1 VQTPTIHSG
10 VCQERAETT
19 NILPAGRNSPREYS
33 RRILPMKLLRALVL
47 FAVAALA
54 GCDRPAPQEAGP
66 VADLLL
72 VNADVVTV
80 DEARPRAEAVAI
92 KDDRIL
98 DVGTSAAMSK
108 YRGEHTEVIDLQGQT
123 VIPGFIEGHGHY
135 TSFGDSL
142 LILDFRYAK
151 SFAEIVS
158 MVAKAAA
165 DTPAGEW
172 IVGRGWHQDK
182 WQTKESVLVEG
193 LPVHDSLSAATP
205 DHPVMLIHT
214 SGHAVFVNQRAMTL
228 VEVDGNTE
236 PPPGGEIVRDA
247 NGRATGMMREAAQ
260 DIFRA
265 AFSGHKGRR
274 PAGVAE
280 SELRRIIT
288 LAGEESLRHG
298 ITSFQ
303 DLGTTF
309 AEVDLLKKMAEEGN
323 LPVRL
328 YMAFE
333 EQAADMAGRLDDYRM
348 VGYGNHFLT
357 VRSIGEKVLDGAL
370 GTHGGW
376 LLEPY
381 SDMPQSHGLNVVP
394 VEEIEASARLAMQH
408 DYQMAIQG
416 IGDRAY
422 RELLDIYA
430 AEFAKH
436 PEKTDLRWRI
446 EHAQVIHPDDVA
458 RTVELGV
465 IPAVQG
471 IFACSDGPWVEERL
485 GKERTRERGYIF
497 NTLAEAGLV
506 PTNGTDPPVD
516 EISPIGSFHCSVTRE
531 LPDGTLFQPQEKYS
545 RERALYSYT
554 MGNAIAAF
562 EEDIKGSITPGKLA
576 DITVLSQNLLQVP
589 DDALLDTE
597 VVMTIVGGEI
607 RYRDGKIVR

>member
-1 VQTPTIHSG
+1 
-10 VCQERAETT
+10 
-19 NILPAGRNSPREYS
+19 
-33 RRILPMKLLRALVL
+33 MKQIRALVF
-47 FAVAALA
+47 FAIVVLSGCSRPDAQDAA
-54 GCDRPAPQEAGP
+54 P

-72 VNADVVTV
+72 INADVVTV
-80 DEARPRAEAVAI
+80 DTARPHAEAVAI
-92 KDDRIL
+92 KDDLIL
-98 DVGTSAAMSK
+98 DVGSSEEMLK
-108 YRGEHTEVIDLQGQT
+108 HRGEHTEVIDLQGQ
-123 VIPGFIEGHGHY
+123 VVVPGFIEGHGHY
-135 TSFGDSL
+135 TSFGGSL
-142 LILDFRYAK
+142 LILDFRHAR

-158 MVAKAAA
+158 MVADAVA

-182 WQTKESVLVEG
+182 WESKESVLVEG
-193 LPVHDSLSAATP
+193 LPVHDSLSEATP

-260 DIFRA
+260 DIFRIA
-265 AFSGHKGRR
+265 YSGHQGRR
-274 PAGVAE
+274 PAGIAE
-280 SELRRIIT
+280 TELRRMIT

-309 AEVDLLKKMAEEGN
+309 AEVDLLKTMAEEGN

-333 EQAADMAGRLDDYRM
+333 EEAADMAGRLDDYRM
-348 VGYGNHFLT
+348 VGYGNNFLT

-394 VEEIEASARLAMQH
+394 VEEIEASAELAMKH

-422 RELLDIYA
+422 RELLDIYE

-436 PEKTDLRWRI
+436 PDKTDLRWRI
-446 EHAQVIHPDDVA
+446 EHAQVIHPDDVS

-516 EISPIGSFHCSVTRE
+516 EISPIGSFHCSVTRQ
-531 LPDGTLFQPQEKYS
+531 LPDGTLFQPQEVYS
-545 RERALYSYT
+545 RDRALYSYT

-576 DITVLSQNLLQVP
+576 DFTVLSQNLLSVS
-589 DDALLDTE
+589 DDALLDTDI
-597 VVMTIVGGEI
+597 VMTIVGGRI
-607 RYRDGKIVR
+607 RYRDGEIVR

>member
-1 VQTPTIHSG
+1 MTY
-10 VCQERAETT
+10 R
-19 NILPAGRNSPREYS
+19 
-33 RRILPMKLLRALVL
+33 LVL
-47 FAVAALA
+47 LLVSIAALA
-54 GCDRPAPQEAGP
+54 GCTRSDSDATGP

-80 DEARPRAEAVAI
+80 DDALPRAEAVAI
-92 KDDRIL
+92 AGDRIL
-98 DVGTSAAMSK
+98 DVGSTEAMAK
-108 YRGEHTEVIDLQGQT
+108 YRGENTEVIDLEGQM

-135 TSFGDSL
+135 TSFGGSL
-142 LILDFRYAK
+142 MILDFRYAK
-151 SFAEIVS
+151 SFAEIVA
-158 MVAKAAA
+158 MVAEAAA
-165 DTPAGEW
+165 ETPAGEW
-172 IVGRGWHQDK
+172 IIGRGWHQDK
-182 WQTKESVLVEG
+182 WEIRESELVEG
-193 LPVHDSLSAATP
+193 LPLHDSLSEATP
-205 DHPVMLIHT
+205 EHPVMLIHT
-214 SGHAVFVNQRAMTL
+214 SGHAVFVNQYAMRL
-228 VEVDGNTE
+228 AEVDGNTT

-265 AFSGHKGRR
+265 AYSGHQGRR

-280 SELRRIIT
+280 TELRRMIT

-303 DLGTTF
+303 DLGSTF
-309 AEVDLLKKMAEEGN
+309 AEVDLLKKMADEGA

-328 YMAFE
+328 YMSFE
-333 EQAADMAGRLDDYRM
+333 EQAADMAGRLGDYRM
-348 VGYGNHFLT
+348 VGYGNNFLT
-357 VRSIGEKVLDGAL
+357 VRTIGEKVLDGAL

-381 SDMPQSHGLNVVP
+381 SDMPDSHGLNVVP
-394 VEEIEASARLAMQH
+394 LEEIEASARLAMEY

-430 AEFAKH
+430 AEFDKH

-446 EHAQVIHPDDVA
+446 EHAQVIHPDDIA

-471 IFACSDGPWVEERL
+471 IFACSDGPWVVERL
-485 GKERTRERGYIF
+485 GEERTRERGYIF

-531 LPDGTLFQPQEKYS
+531 LPDGSVFYPEEAYS
-545 RERALYSYT
+545 RDLALYSYT

-576 DITVLSQNLLQVP
+576 DIAVLSQNLLEVP

-597 VVMTIVGGEI
+597 IVMTFVGGKL
-607 RYRDGKIVR
+607 RYRNGEIVH

>member
-1 VQTPTIHSG
+1 MAGPPCGASTIAHM
-10 VCQERAETT
+10 
-19 NILPAGRNSPREYS
+19 NSKRLIIPCA
-33 RRILPMKLLRALVL
+33 IAL
-47 FAVAALA
+47 LA
-54 GCDRPAPQEAGP
+54 GCGGSEPESIGP

-80 DEARPRAEAVAI
+80 DPALPHAEAVAI
-92 KDDRIL
+92 QGDRIL
-98 DVGTSAAMSK
+98 AVGTAGDVSQ
-108 YRGEHTEVIDLQGQT
+108 YRGDETKVIDLHGQM

-135 TSFGDSL
+135 TSFGGSL
-142 LILDFRYAK
+142 TILDFRHAK
-151 SFAEIVS
+151 SWAEIVS
-158 MVAKAAA
+158 MVAEAAA
-165 DTPAGEW
+165 DTPVGQW
-172 IVGRGWHQDK
+172 IIGRGWHQDK
-182 WQTKESVLVEG
+182 WETKEDVLVEG

-214 SGHAVFVNQRAMTL
+214 SGHGVFVNQRAMTL
-228 VEVDGNTE
+228 VELDETTE
-236 PPPGGEIVRDA
+236 PPEGGEIVR
-247 NGRATGMMREAAQ
+247 NSHNRPTGMMREAAQ
-260 DIFRA
+260 DIFRLA
-265 AFSGHKGRR
+265 WSGHQGRR

-280 SELRRIIT
+280 AELRRMVT

-309 AEVDLLKKMAEEGN
+309 AEVDLLKTMADEGD

-333 EQAADMAGRLDDYRM
+333 EEAADMADRLDGYRV

-357 VRSIGEKVLDGAL
+357 VRAIGEKVLDGAL

-381 SDMPQSHGLNVVP
+381 SDLPRSYGLNVVP
-394 VEEIEASARLAMQH
+394 VEEIEASARLAIEH
-408 DYQMAIQG
+408 GYQMAIQG

-422 RELLDIYA
+422 RELLNIYE

-436 PEKTDLRWRI
+436 PDKTDLRWRI

-471 IFACSDGPWVEERL
+471 IFACSDGPWVEDRL
-485 GKERTRERGYIF
+485 GPERTQERGYIF

-516 EISPIGSFHCSVTRE
+516 EISPIGSFHCSVTRR
-531 LPDGTLFQPQEKYS
+531 LPDGTLFQPQEVYS

-562 EEDIKGSITPGKLA
+562 EEDTKGSITPGKLA
-576 DITVLSQNLLQVP
+576 DITVLSQNLLSVP
-589 DDALLDTE
+589 DDELLDTE
-597 VVMTIVGGEI
+597 VVMTIVGGKI
-607 RYRDGKIVR
+607 RYRDGEIVPLQQ

>member
-1 VQTPTIHSG
+1 MTVQRKAYNPAMKTIR
-10 VCQERAETT
+10 CLT
-19 NILPAGRNSPREYS
+19 IL
-33 RRILPMKLLRALVL
+33 ALVI
-47 FAVAALA
+47 FA
-54 GCDRPAPQEAGP
+54 GCDRPASQAVHPI
-66 VADLLL
+66 ADLLL

-80 DEARPRAEAVAI
+80 DPDVPDTEAVAI
-92 KDDRIL
+92 KGEHIL
-98 DVGTSAAMSK
+98 AVGTSEDLSK
-108 YRGEHTEVIDLQGQT
+108 HIGDETEVIDLDGQM

-135 TSFGDSL
+135 TSFGGSL

-158 MVAKAAA
+158 MVADAAA
-165 DTPAGEW
+165 ETPAGEW

-182 WQTKESVLVEG
+182 WETKEEVLVEG
-193 LPVHDSLSAATP
+193 LPIHDSLSEATP

-214 SGHAVFVNQRAMTL
+214 SGHAVFVNERAMNL
-228 VEVDGNTE
+228 VEIDGSTT
-236 PPPGGEIVRDA
+236 PPPGGEIVTDE

-260 DIFRA
+260 DAFRVA
-265 AFSGHKGRR
+265 YSGHQGRR

-280 SELRRIIT
+280 AELRRMIT

-309 AEVDLLKKMAEEGN
+309 AEVDLIRTMADEGN

-328 YMAFE
+328 FMAFE
-333 EQAADMAGRLDDYRM
+333 EQAADMEGRLGDYRM
-348 VGYGNHFLT
+348 VGYGNNFLT
-357 VRSIGEKVLDGAL
+357 VRTIGEKVLDGAL

-376 LLEPY
+376 LLAPY
-381 SDMPQSHGLNVVP
+381 ADMPESYGLNVVS
-394 VEEIEASARLAMQH
+394 VEEIEKSAELAMKY
-408 DYQMAIQG
+408 DYQMAIQA

-422 RELLDIYA
+422 RELLDIYE
-430 AEFAKH
+430 AEFEKH
-436 PEKTDLRWRI
+436 PDKTDLRWRI

-458 RTVELGV
+458 RTVELRV

-471 IFACSDGPWVEERL
+471 IFACSDGPWVVDRL
-485 GKERTRERGYIF
+485 GEERTRERGYIF

-531 LPDGTLFQPQEKYS
+531 LPDGTLFQPQEAYS
-545 RERALYSYT
+545 RELALYSYT

-576 DITVLSQNLLQVP
+576 DLAVLSQNLLTVS
-589 DDALLDTE
+589 DDDLMDTE
-597 VVMTIVGGEI
+597 VTMTILGGKI
-607 RYRDGKIVR
+607 RYRNGTILRD

>member
-1 VQTPTIHSG
+1 MKPT
-10 VCQERAETT
+10 TT
-19 NILPAGRNSPREYS
+19 
-33 RRILPMKLLRALVL
+33 LVL
-47 FAVAALA
+47 LAVALLGA
-54 GCDRPAPQEAGP
+54 CDRPVPQKAGP

-80 DEARPRAEAVAI
+80 DETLPRAQAVAI
-92 KDDRIL
+92 RDGLIL
-98 DVGTSAAMSK
+98 DVGTSEEMSK
-108 YRGEHTEVIDLQGQT
+108 HRGKQTEVIDLQGQM

-135 TSFGDSL
+135 TSFGGSL

-158 MVAKAAA
+158 MVAEAAA
-165 DTPAGEW
+165 GTPAGEW

-182 WQTKESVLVEG
+182 WETRESVLVEG
-193 LPVHDSLSAATP
+193 LPVHDSLSEATP

-214 SGHAVFVNQRAMTL
+214 SGHAVFVNQRAMRL

-260 DIFRA
+260 DIFRVA
-265 AFSGHKGRR
+265 YSGHQGRR

-280 SELRRIIT
+280 AELRRMIT

-309 AEVDLLKKMAEEGN
+309 AEVDLLKTMAEEGN

-348 VGYGNHFLT
+348 IGYGNNFLT

-394 VEEIEASARLAMQH
+394 VEEIEASARLAMKH

-436 PEKTDLRWRI
+436 PDKTDLRWRI
-446 EHAQVIHPDDVA
+446 EHAQVIHPDDVP

-485 GKERTRERGYIF
+485 GSERTRERGYIF

-516 EISPIGSFHCSVTRE
+516 EISPIGSFHCSVTRQ
-531 LPDGTLFQPQEKYS
+531 LPDGTLFQPQEAYS

-576 DITVLSQNLLQVP
+576 DITVLSQNLLSVP

-597 VVMTIVGGEI
+597 VVMTILGGQV
-607 RYRDGKIVR
+607 RYRDGEIVR